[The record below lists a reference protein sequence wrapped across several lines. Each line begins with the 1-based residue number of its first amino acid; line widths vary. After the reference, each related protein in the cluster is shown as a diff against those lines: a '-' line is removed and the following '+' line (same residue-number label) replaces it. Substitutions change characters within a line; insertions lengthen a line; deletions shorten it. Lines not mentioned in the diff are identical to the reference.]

1 MDYIAYLHK
10 DRKSDFGVSF
20 PDFPGCITA
29 GRTLEE
35 ARRRAAE
42 ALSFH
47 IAGMIEDGEKIPNP
61 STIDDVAG
69 DPALKGAVAFLVPAH
84 SERTIRINITAPESQ
99 IEKIDRLARS
109 AGLTRSA
116 FLVRS
121 AIRSRPAHEKQYKGK
136 KNSRLIRQEKTK
148 LSQPSADG
156 LQLSALSFCA
166 FPRVSSK
173 CNARVRAGC
182 FASPKS
188 SGSSFFAF
196 PMWIRA

>member
-61 STIDDVAG
+61 STVDDVAG

-84 SERTIRINITAPESQ
+84 SERTVRVNITAPESQ

-121 AIRSRPAHEKQYKGK
+121 AIQSRPAK
-136 KNSRLIRQEKTK
+136 KKKHKNKE
-148 LSQPSADG
+148 
-156 LQLSALSFCA
+156 A
-166 FPRVSSK
+166 F
-173 CNARVRAGC
+173 A
-182 FASPKS
+182 
-188 SGSSFFAF
+188 
-196 PMWIRA
+196 